1 MTKFI
6 LISQVTL
13 VQ

>member
-6 LISQVTL
+6 LSAQDAKP
-13 VQ
+13 